1 MMHFIERVGRVARRQ
16 IERREAA
23 AAAMNPA

>member
-1 MMHFIERVGRVARRQ
+1 MMTFIERVGRVARRQ

-23 AAAMNPA
+23 QAALRPV